1 MSHRYLPRTI
11 EPALRRGATEFP
23 VIVLTG
29 PRQTGKSTLLKHLFP
44 NRSFVDLENIAQ
56 RSMAR
61 KDPFLFLENLGPD
74 GGIIDEIQY
83 VPELLSAIKEDVDRF
98 RDKPGRYILTGSQ
111 VFPLMQGLSQS
122 LAGRAALYEL
132 LGLSLKELGS
142 LKPMTVTDAF
152 RQIQRGFY
160 PDPAVHHVSP
170 NRYYAGYV
178 ATYLE
183 KDVRQVQNVQD
194 LSLFQTFLEL
204 MAARVGSPL
213 NLNEVARLVG
223 VSFMTARRWISI
235 LETTRILYLVRPYS
249 KNITRRVVKSPKPY
263 FTDTGLLAHL
273 LKYPDGP
280 TLQNG
285 PMAGALFENL
295 MVTEVLKAKFNTEG
309 LFNLYFYRDSNNNEI
324 DLVIETANHT
334 LLVEFKM
341 GKTLRTEFAE
351 VFSRWDGPEVGRQ
364 GFVVSFSEQKTA
376 LSRRCRSIP
385 WWDFLSN
392 LNQLLKSE
400 VPPPLEH

>member
-1 MSHRYLPRTI
+1 MSRLFLPRTL
-11 EPALRRGATEFP
+11 EPALRRGAAEFP
-23 VIVLTG
+23 VVVLTG

-44 NRSFVDLENIAQ
+44 ERSFVDLENTVH
-56 RSMAR
+56 RSLAR
-61 KDPFLFLENLGPD
+61 KDPHLFLENLGPD
-74 GGIIDEIQY
+74 GGIVDEIQY

-122 LAGRAALYEL
+122 LAGRAAIFEL

-142 LKPMTVTDAF
+142 LKPMTVSDAF
-152 RQIQRGFY
+152 QRIHRGFY
-160 PDPAVHHVSP
+160 PDPAVHQVSP
-170 NRYYAGYV
+170 GRYYAGYV

-194 LSLFQTFLEL
+194 LSLFQSFLEL

-213 NLNEVARLVG
+213 NLNNVARLAG
-223 VSFMTARRWISI
+223 ISFTTARRWVSV
-235 LETTRILYLVRPYS
+235 LESTRILYLLRPYS

-295 MVTEVLKAKFNTEG
+295 MVTELLKKKFSGED
-309 LFNLYFYRDSNNNEI
+309 LFELYYYRDSNDNEI
-324 DLVIETANHT
+324 DLVIETARKR

-351 VFSRWDGPEVGRQ
+351 SFRQWDGADAGSV
-364 GFVVSFSEQKTA
+364 GFVVSFSDQKTA
-376 LSRRCRSIP
+376 LSRRCRALP
-385 WWDFLSN
+385 WWDFLTD
-392 LNQLLKSE
+392 LDRLLKF
-400 VPPPLEH
+400 P

>member
-1 MSHRYLPRTI
+1 MLRLYLPRTL
-11 EPALRRGATEFP
+11 EPALRSGAAEFP
-23 VIVLTG
+23 VVVLTG

-44 NRSFVDLENIAQ
+44 KRSFVDLENTAH
-56 RSMAR
+56 RSLAR

-122 LAGRAALYEL
+122 LAGRAAIFEL

-142 LKPMTVTDAF
+142 LKPMTVADAF
-152 RQIQRGFY
+152 QRIHRGFY

-170 NRYYAGYV
+170 GRYYAGYV

-213 NLNEVARLVG
+213 NLNDVARLAG
-223 VSFMTARRWISI
+223 ISFTTARRWVSV
-235 LETTRILYLVRPYS
+235 LESTRILYLLRPYS

-295 MVTEVLKAKFNTEG
+295 MVTEVLKNKFSAED
-309 LFNLYFYRDSNNNEI
+309 LFELYYYRDSNDNEI
-324 DLVIETANHT
+324 DLVIETARKR

-351 VFSRWDGPEVGRQ
+351 SFKRWGGTDAGRL
-364 GFVVSFSEQKTA
+364 GFVVSFSDQKTA
-376 LSRRCRSIP
+376 LSRWCRGLP
-385 WWDFLSN
+385 WWDFLTD
-392 LNQLLKSE
+392 LDQLLKS
-400 VPPPLEH
+400 P